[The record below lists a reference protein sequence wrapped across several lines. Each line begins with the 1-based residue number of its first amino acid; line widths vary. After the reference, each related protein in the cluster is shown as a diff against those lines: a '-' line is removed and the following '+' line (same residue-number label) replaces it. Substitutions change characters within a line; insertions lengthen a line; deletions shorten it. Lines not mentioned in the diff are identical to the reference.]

1 MCSLSWCLERHQN
14 LELICL
20 TAACLIR
27 LQYKQLVCALQGDPI
42 EVAAATGL
50 LLEQPSRNQP
60 LALMAAKSTLGHSE
74 PAAGIMNI
82 LQACEAFQSLTTL
95 PILHLHSLNPHITAT
110 LDQSAVMGL
119 THMPR
124 QTAPS
129 MTSSSAEA
137 GVAGI
142 SAFAFQGTNAHV
154 IMQHSAAQHSTAQSA
169 VPGTSHSKLPWKM
182 NSHWLAPQAHLLLS
196 RFLKLSSTTVVMQ
209 CQLQKPNL
217 AMLLDH
223 QVLNRALF
231 PAAAFLELAHASAT
245 VAVSQGNSQGLVL
258 VNATVPVALEIGSLA
273 ANDAALT
280 VLCQVDTLTGN
291 VSVSSQA
298 AAGTART
305 HMYAGVTHLV
315 ASDRPVLRPKSESS
329 AAGLWM
335 EKLGL
340 VEAKA
345 KLQHSMG
352 QLAASALDVSG
363 VALDPIALDAS
374 FHLAALTNQGPLC
387 VPASIGGYHP
397 GGRKAPPSW
406 TISAHHLQASCCCDH
421 HLKLPVVAT

>member
-1 MCSLSWCLERHQN
+1 
-14 LELICL
+14 
-20 TAACLIR
+20 
-27 LQYKQLVCALQGDPI
+27 
-42 EVAAATGL
+42 
-50 LLEQPSRNQP
+50 
-60 LALMAAKSTLGHSE
+60 MAAKSTLGHSE

-110 LDQSAVMGL
+110 VDQSAAMGL

-129 MTSSSAEA
+129 MTSSSSAKA

-169 VPGTSHSKLPWKM
+169 VGTSHSKLPWKM

-223 QVLNRALF
+223 QVLDRALF
-231 PAAAFLELAHASAT
+231 PAAGFLELAHASAT
-245 VAVSQGNSQGLVL
+245 VAVSQGNSQELVL

-273 ANDAALT
+273 ANHFALI
-280 VLCQVDTLTGN
+280 VLCQVDTLTGH

-298 AAGTART
+298 STGTART
-305 HMYAGVTHLV
+305 HMYASVTHLV
-315 ASDRPVLRPKSESS
+315 ASDTPVLGPKSKSS
-329 AAGLWM
+329 ATGLWM

-340 VEAKA
+340 VEAKV

-374 FHLAALTNQGPLC
+374 FHLAALPNQGTLC
-387 VPASIGGYHP
+387 VPASIGGCHP
-397 GGRKAPPSW
+397 GGCRGPPSW
-406 TISAHHLQASCCCDH
+406 TISAHHLQASCSCIH
-421 HLKLPVVAT
+421 HLVFPYMLTGLCCSYISNNPQGGEGSHFLCIPHSTNLAAGIQHHDTTS